1 MVEEQV
7 EENHKHSLMEPLL
20 WETYIQGKQNLFP
33 EKFSSH
39 YLCICSLCWKDT
51 SIQEK

>member
-7 EENHKHSLMEPLL
+7 EEITIKMEPLL
-20 WETYIQGKQNLFP
+20 WETYIQGKQNLVP

-39 YLCICSLCWKDT
+39 YLSICYLYWKDT
-51 SIQEK
+51 FTQEK

>member
-7 EENHKHSLMEPLL
+7 EEITATREPLL
-20 WETYIQGKQNLFP
+20 WETYIQGKQNLAP

-39 YLCICSLCWKDT
+39 YLCICYLC
-51 SIQEK
+51 

>member
-7 EENHKHSLMEPLL
+7 ERGKSQTQSMEPLL
-20 WETYIQGKQNLFP
+20 CETYIQGKQNLFP

-39 YLCICSLCWKDT
+39 YLCICSLC
-51 SIQEK
+51 